1 MCIEKVLIIILFN
14 REVIEHFQ
22 RLKLKTLYN
31 LMKEKTC
38 NMQIPTYSYKAMIYK
53 RKTFIDIIVQTI
65 IKHTHTYAHTQCV
78 ECVTTFPPTPVH
90 MLSCILGLKGCFEF
104 VMFQLCQATDPES
117 LRSAGGRL

>member
-65 IKHTHTYAHTQCV
+65 IKHTHTHVCTHTMCGMCNNLSPHTCTHAV
-78 ECVTTFPPTPVH
+78 VH
-90 MLSCILGLKGCFEF
+90 TRTK
-104 VMFQLCQATDPES
+104 
-117 LRSAGGRL
+117 RLL